1 MFTVTLGALGGH
13 AQSAGRI
20 KYYDDLL
27 EENTERVMQG
37 LPPTEGYR
45 RLDDLIGK
53 CMLESDTS
61 QNDGVAIA
69 TDVMDFLGAFE
80 RLLGSILPQVN

>member
-1 MFTVTLGALGGH
+1 MKRAD
-13 AQSAGRI
+13 RM

-37 LPPTEGYR
+37 LPPTEEYR

-53 CMLESDTS
+53 CIGESDAGGYE
-61 QNDGVAIA
+61 QQDGVAIE
-69 TDVMDFLGAFE
+69 TEVMDFLGAFE
-80 RLLGSILPQVN
+80 RLLGSTLMQVN